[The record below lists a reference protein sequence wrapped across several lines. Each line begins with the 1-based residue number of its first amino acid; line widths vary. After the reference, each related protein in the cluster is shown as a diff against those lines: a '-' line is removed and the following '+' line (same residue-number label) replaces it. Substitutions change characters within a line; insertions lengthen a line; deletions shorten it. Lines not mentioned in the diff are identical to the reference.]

1 MSTAPHAPSTTS
13 PNGTNTRAGSA
24 AVPAGNNRRDLRSLL
39 RPELAIVPV
48 LLVVIV
54 IGALLNDAFL
64 SYDNIFGILQ
74 QASELAV
81 LVMGLTLVLI
91 TGKFDL
97 SLEST
102 FGLAP
107 MVGAFL
113 FLSLDGTALG
123 LLDSPVAAL
132 VAIFVVG
139 AVIGAFNGLLVVYL
153 RFNAFIATLATLI
166 LLRGVSLGL
175 TKGETLSGLPK
186 PLTAM
191 GELSFAGLPVSFV
204 IALIVLVV
212 LSLFLSRHRAGRM
225 LYAVGGNPMAARVAG
240 VRVERVLLAVFV
252 AAGVLAALAGLLQ
265 VGRINSIP
273 SSLGDG
279 LIFNAFAAAVLV
291 GVSLSGG
298 RGTMTGACAGVLLL
312 VLIQN
317 VLILS
322 QVPGYW
328 ISATTGAIILIALL
342 IARFT
347 GGAEKSA

>member
-1 MSTAPHAPSTTS
+1 MSTAPHADTPTPT
-13 PNGTNTRAGSA
+13 
-24 AVPAGNNRRDLRSLL
+24 RRDNQGGPTAPDSPKRDVRSFL
-39 RPELAIVPV
+39 RPELAIFPV
-48 LLVVIV
+48 LVVVIV
-54 IGALLNDAFL
+54 IGGAINPSFL

-74 QASELAV
+74 QASELGV

-107 MVGAFL
+107 MVGAYL

-123 LLDSPVAAL
+123 LLDSPIAAL
-132 VAIFVVG
+132 IAIFVTG
-139 AVIGAFNGLLVVYL
+139 AIIGLFNAFLVVYL

-166 LLRGVSLGL
+166 LLRGISLGL

-191 GELSFAGLPVSFV
+191 GEMSFAGLPVSFIV
-204 IALIVLVV
+204 ALIVL
-212 LSLFLSRHRAGRM
+212 LALTLFLSRHRAGRM
-225 LYAVGGNPMAARVAG
+225 LYAIGGNAMAARVAG
-240 VRVERVLLAVFV
+240 VRVERVLLAVFIV
-252 AAGVLAALAGLLQ
+252 AGVLAALAGLLQ

-273 SSLGDG
+273 SSLGEG
-279 LIFNAFAAAVLV
+279 LIFNAFAAAVLG
-291 GVSLSGG
+291 GVSLNGG

-328 ISATTGAIILIALL
+328 INATTGAIILIALL

>member
-13 PNGTNTRAGSA
+13 PNGTNTRSSLRYR
-24 AVPAGNNRRDLRSLL
+24 PATTDAPQVLTH
-39 RPELAIVPV
+39 PELAILPV

-54 IGALLNDAFL
+54 IGALLNAAFL

-123 LLDSPVAAL
+123 LLDSPVAPWL
-132 VAIFVVG
+132 RSSWSVRL
-139 AVIGAFNGLLVVYL
+139 IGAFNGFLVVYL
-153 RFNAFIATLATLI
+153 KFNAFIATLATLI

-186 PLTAM
+186 P
-191 GELSFAGLPVSFV
+191 
-204 IALIVLVV
+204 
-212 LSLFLSRHRAGRM
+212 
-225 LYAVGGNPMAARVAG
+225 
-240 VRVERVLLAVFV
+240 
-252 AAGVLAALAGLLQ
+252 
-265 VGRINSIP
+265 
-273 SSLGDG
+273 
-279 LIFNAFAAAVLV
+279 
-291 GVSLSGG
+291 
-298 RGTMTGACAGVLLL
+298 
-312 VLIQN
+312 
-317 VLILS
+317 
-322 QVPGYW
+322 
-328 ISATTGAIILIALL
+328 
-342 IARFT
+342 
-347 GGAEKSA
+347 